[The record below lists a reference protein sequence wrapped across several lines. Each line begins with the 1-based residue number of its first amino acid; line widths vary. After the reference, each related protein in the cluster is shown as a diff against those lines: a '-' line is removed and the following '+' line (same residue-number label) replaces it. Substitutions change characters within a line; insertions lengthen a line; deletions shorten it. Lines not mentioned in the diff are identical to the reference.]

1 MCFIFTVVL
10 QLDMASCEIQC
21 QGSVLHLLRYRD
33 WTVGNVNTVHFG
45 SRNCQSDWVKKATYD
60 QISWAEN
67 KSWPKAFLLSPKNK
81 NGCKSQV
88 PVFISCI
95 YALLW
100 IHCYKSIQN
109 ADYSKGMPFHTSLEN
124 GISVLPVGCLLF
136 KLDEIEEYCISE
148 RSSFLL

>member
-1 MCFIFTVVL
+1 MCFIFTMVL
-10 QLDMASCEIQC
+10 QLDMASCEIKC

-33 WTVGNVNTVHFG
+33 WTIVNVNTVLFG

-60 QISWAEN
+60 HISWAEN

-124 GISVLPVGCLLF
+124 VISILPVGCLLF
-136 KLDEIEEYCISE
+136 KQDKIEEYCISE